1 MAIMVE
7 KEVFNIYDSRH
18 IDDKIEDGDQ
28 DDGGEEEQLRR
39 RPDRSPVKC
48 FCERKVCLPLILG
61 HGAGRRVE
69 DGHITMGR
77 RRWRR
82 REVSWICK
90 RRL

>member
-48 FCERKVCLPLILG
+48 F
-61 HGAGRRVE
+61 
-69 DGHITMGR
+69 
-77 RRWRR
+77 
-82 REVSWICK
+82 
-90 RRL
+90 